1 MVPLPAK
8 SKKWRQNNMKDAAFD
23 FEKEMKRLDEIV
35 AKISSQDLS
44 LDECL
49 SLYKEGQEIV
59 KKLEKALED
68 AQEKIEKVIETK

>member
-1 MVPLPAK
+1 MVHWPVK
-8 SKKWRQNNMKDAAFD
+8 SKKWRRNNMKDEQFD

-35 AKISSQDLS
+35 AKISSQDLP

-49 SLYKEGQEIV
+49 TLYKEGQEIV
-59 KKLEKALED
+59 KKLEKALEA

>member
-1 MVPLPAK
+1 
-8 SKKWRQNNMKDAAFD
+8 MKEQEFD

-35 AKISSQDLS
+35 AKISSQDLP

-49 SLYKEGQEIV
+49 ILYKEGQEIV
-59 KKLEKALED
+59 KKLEKALES